1 MLPLFPSY
9 LFKNKYLD
17 AVRPSV
23 AVEYNSE
30 RLHAAAV
37 ISSLYFLTF
46 TSPSQ
51 PPAAA
56 LHHMAKETLM
66 LLAAHRIFAI
76 YARALFGLKG
86 ELGNFSNAIYAR
98 MSDGTHIYLSNP
110 IQLFSIIFSRKL
122 LDIITSHISYISF
135 ISFKNQNFF

>member
-1 MLPLFPSY
+1 MFPHFPSY

-46 TSPSQ
+46 TSPSSQ

-56 LHHMAKETLM
+56 LHHMDQQKK
-66 LLAAHRIFAI
+66 R
-76 YARALFGLKG
+76 
-86 ELGNFSNAIYAR
+86 
-98 MSDGTHIYLSNP
+98 
-110 IQLFSIIFSRKL
+110 
-122 LDIITSHISYISF
+122 
-135 ISFKNQNFF
+135 